1 MTISPDLFP
10 YQGDA
15 ARYGWT
21 LRGSSSMA
29 WARRLALVAIL
40 PMVAVTMALALTSD
54 HLQRPLA
61 AALYWSYLTA
71 ASMAVGVYWWH
82 RRPAS
87 RFGPLLVVF
96 GVLTWIVSWQGA
108 NAPWAFS
115 LGVLMEAPF
124 FVLTFYLFLAFPMGR
139 LDGRLTSGLMVVL
152 VLGVLAFFVPWVLF
166 SPVIAGGGPL
176 TGCAPTCPPNALQIG
191 SAPTVVEMA
200 GKAETY
206 VALAVALTT
215 VVVYVARI
223 ARASIPQRRAL
234 MAVAVTSLLFLPAYF
249 IFNFSAWVLMLDPDT
264 LSTLAWGIVATR
276 VLLPLGFL
284 VALLQAD
291 RFAATALRAMLER
304 LAARPTPRQWRDT
317 VATALHDPALTLGYC
332 DPATGRFRDVDGED
346 LSPPAADT
354 DRVWLPIDQAGHPVA
369 AMVLDET
376 LVEDPELVRAAVM
389 ATLVAIE
396 NGALEGEL
404 RASRARLLEV
414 SQAERERIQR
424 ELHDSAQQRLLALR
438 IHLTLAGEKLEHRE
452 DRAVLQ
458 RLDDEVE
465 LAIQELRG
473 VAHGSVPPILRAQGL
488 GPALQEV
495 AQRSPMPVRVETDG
509 VGRQPEALESAVYF
523 CCLEGLQNVAK
534 HAGRGAWT
542 TVQLTQLDGHLVFS
556 ISDDGVGFD
565 PGTVQRGAGL
575 TNLADRV
582 GALGG
587 SLRIDSA
594 PGRGTCVVGD
604 VPAHPQR

>member
-71 ASMAVGVYWWH
+71 ASMAVGVYWWR

-139 LDGRLTSGLMVVL
+139 LDGPLTSGLMVVL

-176 TGCAPTCPPNALQIG
+176 TGCAPACPPNALQIG

-215 VVVYVARI
+215 LVVYAPGSLAPRSRSVAR
-223 ARASIPQRRAL
+223 
-234 MAVAVTSLLFLPAYF
+234 
-249 IFNFSAWVLMLDPDT
+249 
-264 LSTLAWGIVATR
+264 
-276 VLLPLGFL
+276 
-284 VALLQAD
+284 
-291 RFAATALRAMLER
+291 
-304 LAARPTPRQWRDT
+304 
-317 VATALHDPALTLGYC
+317 
-332 DPATGRFRDVDGED
+332 
-346 LSPPAADT
+346 
-354 DRVWLPIDQAGHPVA
+354 
-369 AMVLDET
+369 
-376 LVEDPELVRAAVM
+376 
-389 ATLVAIE
+389 
-396 NGALEGEL
+396 
-404 RASRARLLEV
+404 
-414 SQAERERIQR
+414 
-424 ELHDSAQQRLLALR
+424 
-438 IHLTLAGEKLEHRE
+438 
-452 DRAVLQ
+452 
-458 RLDDEVE
+458 
-465 LAIQELRG
+465 
-473 VAHGSVPPILRAQGL
+473 
-488 GPALQEV
+488 
-495 AQRSPMPVRVETDG
+495 
-509 VGRQPEALESAVYF
+509 
-523 CCLEGLQNVAK
+523 
-534 HAGRGAWT
+534 
-542 TVQLTQLDGHLVFS
+542 
-556 ISDDGVGFD
+556 
-565 PGTVQRGAGL
+565 
-575 TNLADRV
+575 
-582 GALGG
+582 
-587 SLRIDSA
+587 
-594 PGRGTCVVGD
+594 
-604 VPAHPQR
+604 

>member
-1 MTISPDLFP
+1 
-10 YQGDA
+10 
-15 ARYGWT
+15 
-21 LRGSSSMA
+21 
-29 WARRLALVAIL
+29 
-40 PMVAVTMALALTSD
+40 
-54 HLQRPLA
+54 
-61 AALYWSYLTA
+61 
-71 ASMAVGVYWWH
+71 
-82 RRPAS
+82 
-87 RFGPLLVVF
+87 
-96 GVLTWIVSWQGA
+96 
-108 NAPWAFS
+108 
-115 LGVLMEAPF
+115 
-124 FVLTFYLFLAFPMGR
+124 
-139 LDGRLTSGLMVVL
+139 VL

-176 TGCAPTCPPNALQIG
+176 TGCAPGCPSNALQIG
-191 SAPTVVEMA
+191 SAPTVVEVA

-206 VALAVALTT
+206 VALAVAFTT
-215 VVVYVARI
+215 VVVYATRL

-249 IFNFSAWVLMLDPDT
+249 IFNFSAWILKLDAAT

-291 RFAATALRAMLER
+291 RFAATALWTMLER

-317 VATALHDPALTLGYC
+317 VATALHDPALALGYC
-332 DPATGRFRDVDGED
+332 DPATGRFRDLDGEE

-354 DRVWLPIDQAGHPVA
+354 DRVWLPIDHQGHPVA
-369 AMVLDET
+369 AMVVDET
-376 LVEDPELVRAAVM
+376 LVEDPELVGAAVT
-389 ATLVAIE
+389 ATVVAIE

-465 LAIQELRG
+465 LAIEELRG

-509 VGRQPEALESAVYF
+509 VGRQSEALESAVYF

-542 TVQLTQLDGHLVFS
+542 TVQLTQRDGRVVFS

-565 PGTVQRGAGL
+565 PAAVEHGAGL

-587 SLRIDSA
+587 TLRIDSA

-604 VPAHPQR
+604 VPAQPQP

>member
-1 MTISPDLFP
+1 
-10 YQGDA
+10 
-15 ARYGWT
+15 
-21 LRGSSSMA
+21 
-29 WARRLALVAIL
+29 
-40 PMVAVTMALALTSD
+40 
-54 HLQRPLA
+54 
-61 AALYWSYLTA
+61 
-71 ASMAVGVYWWH
+71 
-82 RRPAS
+82 
-87 RFGPLLVVF
+87 
-96 GVLTWIVSWQGA
+96 
-108 NAPWAFS
+108 
-115 LGVLMEAPF
+115 
-124 FVLTFYLFLAFPMGR
+124 
-139 LDGRLTSGLMVVL
+139 
-152 VLGVLAFFVPWVLF
+152 
-166 SPVIAGGGPL
+166 
-176 TGCAPTCPPNALQIG
+176 
-191 SAPTVVEMA
+191 
-200 GKAETY
+200 
-206 VALAVALTT
+206 
-215 VVVYVARI
+215 
-223 ARASIPQRRAL
+223 
-234 MAVAVTSLLFLPAYF
+234 
-249 IFNFSAWVLMLDPDT
+249 
-264 LSTLAWGIVATR
+264 
-276 VLLPLGFL
+276 
-284 VALLQAD
+284 
-291 RFAATALRAMLER
+291 
-304 LAARPTPRQWRDT
+304 
-317 VATALHDPALTLGYC
+317 
-332 DPATGRFRDVDGED
+332 
-346 LSPPAADT
+346 
-354 DRVWLPIDQAGHPVA
+354 
-369 AMVLDET
+369 MVLDET
-376 LVEDPELVRAAVM
+376 LLEDPELVRAAVT

-488 GPALQEV
+488 GPALHEV

-594 PGRGTCVVGD
+594 PGQGTCVVGD
-604 VPAHPQR
+604 VPVPPQR